1 MKKTYTLILFFIS
14 FTFYAQTNLVLN
26 GTGDELLCNIDM
38 DANNKDELADNADAF
53 DMTPSSKIWQS
64 DGAGSCNELDSPYKA
79 VWNNTDLNT
88 YIDSNF
94 STNEQP
100 GSTSDGTYQDG
111 SKTRAFKIYSSGRRL
126 YQKITVEAGE
136 NYKFSIDSRS
146 EAENIPSEVFIL
158 NEEITTE
165 VGLENGAT
173 DTRVDHYLNITND
186 HNTSKGS
193 ASDNTFTT
201 SSFTFTASTTT
212 VVIYVRA
219 LLAIDGST
227 EVFYDNISLV
237 KEATASIGDV
247 SAVDVKVYPNP
258 TTGLVN
264 ISTNE
269 NINSIAVHDLLGRKV
284 LASQTNLETVDVS
297 SLTKGI
303 YLLHLNLEKGQLTK
317 KLIVE

>member
-1 MKKTYTLILFFIS
+1 MITEQAVTRQTLVIM
-14 FTFYAQTNLVLN
+14 Q
-26 GTGDELLCNIDM
+26 M
-38 DANNKDELADNADAF
+38 R
-53 DMTPSSKIWQS
+53 DMTPNSTLNGGIT
-64 DGAGSCNELDSPYKA
+64 SPYKYHA
-79 VWNNTDLNT
+79 DNNPNGWNNSTLDT
-88 YIDSNF
+88 YLRDTYNSGN
-94 STNEQP
+94 NVDEQP
-100 GSTSDGTYQDG
+100 GSSSDGTYDG
-111 SKTRAFKIYSSGRRL
+111 ATKTRSLKLYGDGDPVVSASTRRL
-126 YQKITVEAGE
+126 YQKVAVDAEAE
-136 NYKFSIDSRS
+136 YTFSIDSRS
-146 EAENIPSEVFIL
+146 EAENIPSEVFML

-165 VGLENGAT
+165 VGLEDGAT
-173 DTRVDHYLNITND
+173 DTRVDHYFEITND
-186 HNTSKGS
+186 FNSSGGS
-193 ASDNTFTT
+193 ASNNTFTT

-219 LLAIDGST
+219 LLAIDSST

-237 KEATASIGDV
+237 KEATASIDDV
-247 SAVDVKVYPNP
+247 SVVDVKVYPNP

-303 YLLHLNLEKGQLTK
+303 YLLQLNLEKGQLTK

>member
-1 MKKTYTLILFFIS
+1 M
-14 FTFYAQTNLVLN
+14 LN
-26 GTGDELLCNIDM
+26 GTGDEHGTGSDTSNTS
-38 DANNKDELADNADAF
+38 DNADAW
-53 DMTPSSKIWQS
+53 DMTPNSTLNGDI
-64 DGAGSCNELDSPYKA
+64 ASPYKA
-79 VWNNTDLNT
+79 LWNNSTLEDYLEDT
-88 YIDSNF
+88 YMGGNSV
-94 STNEQP
+94 NEQP
-100 GSTSDGTYQDG
+100 GASSDGTYQSG
-111 SKTRAFKIYSSGRRL
+111 SKTRSLKLYGSSAGLTESTRRL

-136 NYKFSIDSRS
+136 QYTFSIDSRS
-146 EAENIPSEVFIL
+146 EAENIPSEVFML

-165 VGLENGAT
+165 NGLEDGAT

-219 LLAIDGST
+219 LLAIDSST

-237 KEATASIGDV
+237 KEATASINDV
-247 SAVDVKVYPNP
+247 SGVDVKVYPNP

-284 LASQTNLETVDVS
+284 LASQTNLETVDIS

-303 YLLHLNLEKGQLTK
+303 YLLQLNLEKGQLTK
-317 KLIVE
+317 KTNR